1 MKKSKSTNKKT
12 DSPTKNTVIK
22 AYQRVN
28 KKTHKHR
35 NLREFYSN
43 KKNKDSNKNKVMKMV
58 VKKEVKAKK
67 RQEEM

>member
-1 MKKSKSTNKKT
+1 MKKPKSTNKKT
-12 DSPTKNTVIK
+12 DSNTKNLVIRG
-22 AYQRVN
+22 YQRVN
-28 KKTHKHR
+28 KKTHKRR

-67 RQEEM
+67 R